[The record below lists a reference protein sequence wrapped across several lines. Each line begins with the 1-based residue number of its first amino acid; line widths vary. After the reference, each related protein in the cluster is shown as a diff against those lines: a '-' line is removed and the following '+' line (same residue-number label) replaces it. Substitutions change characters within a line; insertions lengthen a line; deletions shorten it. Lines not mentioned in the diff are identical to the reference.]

1 MKKLFMFLA
10 VAGLATFGASCSS
23 DDNSD
28 EPVKVEAGQ
37 LAVKADKT
45 EINVGDSVKF
55 SVTLDG
61 KEEKGSELFIGD
73 EQIYTP
79 HKFEKAGEFE
89 VVAKKKGAK
98 DSAAVKITVK
108 GEGEEV
114 PGDKKTL
121 VLTPDKLEVFVG
133 GEVKFT
139 VTDGEAAVSGVKITQ
154 VGGAALTS
162 DVWKADKVG
171 TAKFVAEKEGY
182 GKSNE
187 VSVVV
192 AEDKAPNKL
201 VLTIVN
207 LNDLNEGTPISV
219 EVKDQNGNLV
229 ENSVFHILKQEFVM
243 KSGRLNLTG
252 APAGSYEVYATFE
265 ELKSDVQTIVVKSGG
280 KPVVSGTFTYGDI
293 TEPVLEEYIGVS
305 EIIELSDGSKAARWI
320 SQTITKSYTIQHSF
334 ASFVTVDAN
343 GAIVDNGLKGEVVAT
358 NIGYFFNDKAGQLD
372 KLQIEGNKVAESAKM
387 VINYKTLGKNGA
399 FEKVDVTSSAITVSG
414 KTAKIVVKG
423 DAKIAE
429 WKKDGNANGLRKI
442 DKSVIKL
449 RVIE

>member
-1 MKKLFMFLA
+1 MFLA

-45 EINVGDSVKF
+45 EINAGESVKF

-133 GEVKFT
+133 GEVKFS

-171 TAKFVAEKEGY
+171 TVKFVAEKEGY

-201 VLTIVN
+201 IMTIVN
-207 LNDLNEGTPISV
+207 LKELNEGNPIIV

-229 ENSVFHILKQEFVM
+229 ENSVFHILNQEFVM
-243 KSGRLNLTG
+243 KTGRLNLTG
-252 APAGSYEVYATFE
+252 APAGSYEVYASFE
-265 ELKSDVQTIVVKSGG
+265 KLKSDVQTIVVQSGG
-280 KPVVSGTFTYGDI
+280 QPVVSGTFTYGTI

-320 SQTITKSYTIQHSF
+320 SQTVTKSYTIQHNF
-334 ASFVTVDAN
+334 ASFVTLDAN
-343 GAIVDNGLKGEVVAT
+343 GEILDNGLKGEVVAT
-358 NIGYFFNDKAGQLD
+358 NIGYYFNDKPGQLD
-372 KLQIEGNKVAESAKM
+372 KLDIDGNKVAESAKM
-387 VINYKTLGKNGA
+387 VVTYKTLGKNGT
-399 FEKVDVTSSAITVSG
+399 FQKVEATSSAITATG
-414 KTAKIVVKG
+414 KTAKVVVKG

-442 DKSVIKL
+442 DKSIIKL